1 MSSESLQLNLHSL
14 SLVYTGLISN
24 SLKPIHTIFVVKAIL
39 ETWGFVINVDA
50 LPEA

>member
-24 SLKPIHTIFVVKAIL
+24 SLKPIHTIFVKAIL